1 MTDDK
6 IDQDKNPQSSEP
18 PLVPEDVPIPPRPQ
32 GKDDAEVS
40 SETGGQSG
48 PEPTR
53 FGDWEKG
60 GRCTDF

>member
-1 MTDDK
+1 MTDPDK
-6 IDQDKNPQSSEP
+6 KHPSLEKP
-18 PLVPEDVPIPPRPQ
+18 PLVPEDIPIPPRPENQ
-32 GKDDAEVS
+32 DDQSVS
-40 SETGGQSG
+40 PETGGQSG

>member
-1 MTDDK
+1 MSV
-6 IDQDKNPQSSEP
+6 DKNKINHADM
-18 PLVPEDVPIPPRPQ
+18 PLVPEDVPIPPRPPHSQ
-32 GKDDAEVS
+32 QDDAAEP
-40 SETGGQSG
+40 SEHGGQSG

>member
-1 MTDDK
+1 MSM
-6 IDQDKNPQSSEP
+6 IDQVKKEI
-18 PLVPEDVPIPPRPQ
+18 PLVPEDVPIPPKPDGQ
-32 GKDDAEVS
+32 DGEDVSAEH
-40 SETGGQSG
+40 GGQSG